1 MRLMQRK
8 FRLSTPL
15 SLLSC
20 AQRRCL
26 THSPLALQVC
36 RTRAFRGC
44 RPAFA
49 ESTAIA
55 SCAGKPFNLKPH
67 TPHHLQ
73 TPFAHVAPSRCA
85 VASPSSSRAIST
97 RRTPV
102 VSTLPVCKHFTTLH
116 TRTFPCISATHR
128 SLLAVRRSTD
138 FNPVLRSGDVQLYA
152 QRFELPSQSHHAL
165 TFTIARAVDAL
176 YAYLSTTNYD
186 FNYDRSKNL

>member
-1 MRLMQRK
+1 MLYHTVPPHTFCVHIFDPVPCLLVHSSSSSCSVSRMQTSLRRK
-8 FRLSTPL
+8 HRDRVV
-15 SLLSC
+15 
-20 AQRRCL
+20 RRY
-26 THSPLALQVC
+26 
-36 RTRAFRGC
+36 
-44 RPAFA
+44 AFA
-49 ESTAIA
+49 
-55 SCAGKPFNLKPH
+55 LKPRHLITCKSH
-67 TPHHLQ
+67 TLTIH
-73 TPFAHVAPSRCA
+73 PSYCA

-128 SLLAVRRSTD
+128 SLLAVRRSAHFD
-138 FNPVLRSGDVQLYA
+138 PVLRSGDVQLYA
-152 QRFELPSQSHHAL
+152 QRFEPPSQSHHAL